1 MKLNRISGILMPAA
15 LLSGVWLTAAD
26 RHSPIGYS
34 DTPVL
39 PGQKWKVHDID
50 RPRPRM
56 VTPGVK
62 PGDPPSDA
70 IVLFNGKDLS
80 HWMSR
85 KKGVLSAP
93 GWTLGKGYVECTGK
107 GGDLV
112 SKEKFG
118 DAQFHIEWAAPVK
131 IEGTS
136 QWRGNSGILLME
148 RYEIQVLD
156 SWDNPSYADGQAGSI
171 YGQWPPLVNP
181 VRRPGE
187 WQSYDIAF
195 EAPKFNGDQVV
206 KRANVTVFLNGI
218 LLHNRK
224 EIIGAMAHRQVGVY
238 KAHAGEESLG
248 LQDHDTPVRYR
259 NIWVRRLTGYDQ
271 SEAK

>member
-1 MKLNRISGILMPAA
+1 MKLNRLSGLIAAAA
-15 LLSGVWLTAAD
+15 LLGGAVLIAKE

-39 PGQKWKVHDID
+39 PGQKWKVHDIE

-56 VTPGVK
+56 VTPAAK
-62 PGDPPSDA
+62 PGGAPSDA
-70 IVLFNGKDLS
+70 IVLFDGKDLS
-80 HWMSR
+80 HWMNQ
-85 KKGVLSAP
+85 KKGQLNPPSWKLEK
-93 GWTLGKGYVECTGK
+93 GWVECTGQA
-107 GGDLV
+107 GDLV

-118 DAQFHIEWAAPVK
+118 DAQYHIEWAAPTK

-136 QWRGNSGILLME
+136 QWRGNSGVLIMG

-156 SWDNPSYADGQAGSI
+156 SWNNPTYADGQAGAI

-181 VRRPGE
+181 VRPSGE
-187 WQSYDIAF
+187 WQVYDIAF
-195 EAPKFNGDQVV
+195 EAPKFEGSTVV
-206 KRANVTVFLNGI
+206 KQANVTVFLNGI

-224 EIIGAMAHRQVGVY
+224 EIIGAMAHRAVGVY
-238 KAHAGEESLG
+238 TPHAAEESLA

-271 SEAK
+271 PEKK